1 MSPSLRVAPQAF
13 CCPQFS
19 RSDVGHAVLCQS
31 HETDMVL
38 IDLCG
43 CSKRQ
48 KPTLLWGDYPSMR
61 NDGGCKKAHEA
72 RRLRARGTRQCTSMK
87 RKLVSARGDAQAS
100 KGWRNT
106 MVSRRSGPVDTMS
119 TGTPHTSAIRSR

>member
-43 CSKRQ
+43 CSKRKMMAAAKKRT
-48 KPTLLWGDYPSMR
+48 KPEGVVR
-61 NDGGCKKAHEA
+61 EERVNA
-72 RRLRARGTRQCTSMK
+72 RL
-87 RKLVSARGDAQAS
+87 
-100 KGWRNT
+100 
-106 MVSRRSGPVDTMS
+106 
-119 TGTPHTSAIRSR
+119 